1 MLNLSTKTQVNR
13 RFTLRELYKQM
24 TADKAVKDD
33 AKDIVTIALSNVLSN
48 ETLNFTDT
56 GTVKEIYVFTFT
68 LSQKIVPS
76 LFISAL
82 DKAINLHTFF
92 VLQVG
97 EEYCFYGAYKEK
109 TEKGV
114 KLGKYYQTEWV
125 NINEVKSLPLTVK
138 TLDDVYTFL
147 IDELIPITAREEES
161 TVDFVNRYDEIL
173 RLNREI
179 EKLQKQVDTEKQ
191 SKKRFELNDRLK
203 ELKAKMLILSN
214 GEL

>member
-13 RFTLRELYKQM
+13 RFTLRELYKQI
-24 TADKAVKDD
+24 TADKIVKED
-33 AKDIVTIALSNVLSN
+33 AKSILSVTLSNVLSN
-48 ETLNFTDT
+48 DTMNFTES
-56 GTVKEIYVFTFT
+56 GIVKEIYVFTIT
-68 LSQKIVPS
+68 LPS
-76 LFISAL
+76 KDIPKLFIAAL

-138 TLDDVYTFL
+138 NLDDVYTFL
-147 IDELIPITAREEES
+147 IDELIPITARSEES

-191 SKKRFELNDRLK
+191 SKRRFELNDRLK
-203 ELKAKMLILSN
+203 ELKR
-214 GEL
+214 ELEKLNEEG

>member
-1 MLNLSTKTQVNR
+1 MLKLSTKTQVNR
-13 RFTLRELYKQM
+13 RFTLRELYKQI
-24 TADKAVKDD
+24 TADKTVKED
-33 AKDIVTIALSNVLSN
+33 AKNILSVTLSNVLSN
-48 ETLNFTDT
+48 DTMNFTEM
-56 GTVKEIYVFTFT
+56 GTVKEIYVFTIT
-68 LSQKIVPS
+68 LPRKDIPK

-92 VLQVG
+92 VLQFG

-114 KLGKYYQTEWV
+114 KFGKYYQTEWKDKA
-125 NINEVKSLPLTVK
+125 EETHLPIDVK

-147 IDELIPITAREEES
+147 IDELIPITARSEEN
-161 TVDFVNRYDEIL
+161 TADFVNRYEEIL

-191 SKKRFELNDRLK
+191 SKRRFELNDKLK
-203 ELKAKMLILSN
+203 ELKK
-214 GEL
+214 ELDLLK

>member
-1 MLNLSTKTQVNR
+1 MLELSTKTQVNR

-48 ETLNFTDT
+48 ETLNFTAA
-56 GTVKEIYVFTFT
+56 GSVKEIYVFTLT

-125 NINEVKSLPLTVK
+125 NINEVKSLPLIVK

-147 IDELIPITAREEES
+147 IDELIPITARSKES
-161 TVDFVNRYDEIL
+161 TVEFVNRYDEIL

-179 EKLQKQVDTEKQ
+179 EKLQKQVDAEKQ